1 MKKEDFELSEAS
13 SAKKAHEYN
22 MDVAQRE
29 IDRRDA
35 EGEDM
40 TGAKIDSKTYKIIK
54 PKRVKE
60 EVEQI
65 DEISKKAK
73 KQYIDKAVHDLT
85 TRAYKHGFKT
95 AGPYKRHDSEIA
107 AAERNIKNRQVGIHR
122 ATQEEVELEEGGMP
136 SSVIRSKQKYAAMTN
151 QEFADLH
158 GHKTEEQLRQM
169 AWSHG
174 YGKMSPHYW
183 NRVQKAKAPQMKEEV
198 DLDEAVPYTLGGRP
212 DKSNVYKVHRQDW
225 KGNWSHNSGDTYHSL
240 DDAKTVANNMKKGAG
255 STVKTKITKHARTK
269 LAGPKGVLPEEVEQ
283 LEEAQNLIPLISQLK
298 ALLSWLV
305 SSGAIRKFAKEEAD
319 VVGMLELLEYRTKG
333 AVGKKNRPAASKE
346 SGESH
351 SETGETKKQE
361 HDEDMPDAYARASR
375 DGRHVIPELSDAA
388 QDKEGGT
395 MQSSNGERPVSQKV
409 AQLFHDHLMKM
420 KPAERAEH
428 SAHIFNGKVPN
439 VKTLNHIKTARLI
452 SQMGSEKKIGSDEG
466 VKRGRGRPKK
476 VQ

>member
-1 MKKEDFELSEAS
+1 MSNLKNTYGFSQSLLDAIRSVQENALKGNQSKIDANKNGKIDAEDF
-13 SAKKAHEYN
+13 KKLRA
-22 MDVAQRE
+22 M
-29 IDRRDA
+29 
-35 EGEDM
+35 
-40 TGAKIDSKTYKIIK
+40 K
-54 PKRVKE
+54 KE

-65 DEISKKAK
+65 DEEKTQLKTCNKATMY
-73 KQYIDKAVHDLT
+73 Q
-85 TRAYKHGFKT
+85 HGN
-95 AGPYKRHDSEIA
+95 GDYSI
-107 AAERNIKNRQVGIHR
+107 ERPDGKVLHYGTKGSATKLWNQLYAPGIK
-122 ATQEEVELEEGGMP
+122 EEVEL
-136 SSVIRSKQKYAAMTN
+136 
-151 QEFADLH
+151 D
-158 GHKTEEQLRQM
+158 
-169 AWSHG
+169 
-174 YGKMSPHYW
+174 
-183 NRVQKAKAPQMKEEV
+183 
-198 DLDEAVPYTLGGRP
+198 
-212 DKSNVYKVHRQDW
+212 
-225 KGNWSHNSGDTYHSL
+225 
-240 DDAKTVANNMKKGAG
+240 
-255 STVKTKITKHARTK
+255 
-269 LAGPKGVLPEEVEQ
+269 
-283 LEEAQNLIPLISQLK
+283 EAQNLIPLISQLK
-298 ALLSWLV
+298 ALLSWIV

-333 AVGKKNRPAASKE
+333 AVGKKNRPTASKE

-452 SQMGSEKKIGSDEG
+452 SQMGPEKKIGSDEG

>member
-1 MKKEDFELSEAS
+1 
-13 SAKKAHEYN
+13 
-22 MDVAQRE
+22 
-29 IDRRDA
+29 
-35 EGEDM
+35 M
-40 TGAKIDSKTYKIIK
+40 TD
-54 PKRVKE
+54 
-60 EVEQI
+60 
-65 DEISKKAK
+65 
-73 KQYIDKAVHDLT
+73 
-85 TRAYKHGFKT
+85 
-95 AGPYKRHDSEIA
+95 
-107 AAERNIKNRQVGIHR
+107 
-122 ATQEEVELEEGGMP
+122 
-136 SSVIRSKQKYAAMTN
+136 

-183 NRVQKAKAPQMKEEV
+183 NRVQKAKATPMKEEV
-198 DLDEAVPYTLGGRP
+198 EQLEEGGNLR
-212 DKSNVYKVHRQDW
+212 SNLYV
-225 KGNWSHNSGDTYHSL
+225 G
-240 DDAKTVANNMKKGAG
+240 
-255 STVKTKITKHARTK
+255 TVKRSDPNYDEKIDELIKKTTGGHRIRGRAPTPEHKHLYAVGGK
-269 LAGPKGVLPEEVEQ
+269 LHRYSSQDIKPEHSSHVDVYSRNPMKEEVEQ

>member
-1 MKKEDFELSEAS
+1 MSNLKNTYGFSQSLLDAIRSVQENALKGNQPKLDVAEPKGKITAVDFAKLRAMKKEEVEHLSEAS

-40 TGAKIDSKTYKIIK
+40 TGAKIDPKTYKIIK
-54 PKRVKE
+54 PKRVK
-60 EVEQI
+60 
-65 DEISKKAK
+65 
-73 KQYIDKAVHDLT
+73 
-85 TRAYKHGFKT
+85 
-95 AGPYKRHDSEIA
+95 
-107 AAERNIKNRQVGIHR
+107 
-122 ATQEEVELEEGGMP
+122 
-136 SSVIRSKQKYAAMTN
+136 
-151 QEFADLH
+151 
-158 GHKTEEQLRQM
+158 
-169 AWSHG
+169 
-174 YGKMSPHYW
+174 
-183 NRVQKAKAPQMKEEV
+183 
-198 DLDEAVPYTLGGRP
+198 
-212 DKSNVYKVHRQDW
+212 
-225 KGNWSHNSGDTYHSL
+225 
-240 DDAKTVANNMKKGAG
+240 
-255 STVKTKITKHARTK
+255 
-269 LAGPKGVLPEEVEQ
+269 EEVEQ

-319 VVGMLELLEYRTKG
+319 IVGMLELLEYRTKG

-409 AQLFHDHLMKM
+409 AQLLHDHLMKM

>member
-1 MKKEDFELSEAS
+1 
-13 SAKKAHEYN
+13 
-22 MDVAQRE
+22 
-29 IDRRDA
+29 
-35 EGEDM
+35 
-40 TGAKIDSKTYKIIK
+40 
-54 PKRVKE
+54 
-60 EVEQI
+60 
-65 DEISKKAK
+65 
-73 KQYIDKAVHDLT
+73 
-85 TRAYKHGFKT
+85 
-95 AGPYKRHDSEIA
+95 
-107 AAERNIKNRQVGIHR
+107 
-122 ATQEEVELEEGGMP
+122 
-136 SSVIRSKQKYAAMTN
+136 MTN

-158 GHKTEEQLRQM
+158 GHKTEDELRQM

-183 NRVQKAKAPQMKEEV
+183 NRVQKANATQPKKEVE
-198 DLDEAVPYTLGGRP
+198 LNA
-212 DKSNVYKVHRQDW
+212 
-225 KGNWSHNSGDTYHSL
+225 SL
-240 DDAKTVANNMKKGAG
+240 LTQ
-255 STVKTKITKHARTK
+255 
-269 LAGPKGVLPEEVEQ
+269 EFEQ

-361 HDEDMPDAYARASR
+361 HDEDMPFEYERASR

-409 AQLFHDHLMKM
+409 AQLFLDHLMKM

-428 SAHIFNGKVPN
+428 SPYIFNGKVPN

>member
-1 MKKEDFELSEAS
+1 MSNLKNTYGFSQSLLDAIRSVQENALKGNQPKLDANKNGKIDAEDFKKLRAMKKE
-13 SAKKAHEYN
+13 
-22 MDVAQRE
+22 E
-29 IDRRDA
+29 I
-35 EGEDM
+35 
-40 TGAKIDSKTYKIIK
+40 
-54 PKRVKE
+54 
-60 EVEQI
+60 EQI
-65 DEISKKAK
+65 DEISLYSDNEETGRDNEKRRMKGPSIPPLRGKPLTRPKPPNPPGFPIRKPSSTASYKK
-73 KQYIDKAVHDLT
+73 
-85 TRAYKHGFKT
+85 
-95 AGPYKRHDSEIA
+95 
-107 AAERNIKNRQVGIHR
+107 
-122 ATQEEVELEEGGMP
+122 EEVDLEEGGMP
-136 SSVIRSKQKYAAMTN
+136 SSVIRTKQKYAAMTN

-158 GHKTEEQLRQM
+158 GHKTEDELRQM

-183 NRVQKAKAPQMKEEV
+183 NRVQKAKATQMKEEV
-198 DLDEAVPYTLGGRP
+198 DLEEGGNPR
-212 DKSNVYKVHRQDW
+212 SNLYV
-225 KGNWSHNSGDTYHSL
+225 G
-240 DDAKTVANNMKKGAG
+240 
-255 STVKTKITKHARTK
+255 TVKRSDSNYDEKIDELIKKTTGGHRIRGRAPTPEHKHLYAVGGK
-269 LAGPKGVLPEEVEQ
+269 LHRYSSQDIKPEHSSHVDVYSRNPMKEEVEQ

-351 SETGETKKQE
+351 NETGETKKQE